1 MRVFFASYPFQH
13 LLFLLFLIIVNS
25 NRCEMISHYS
35 FDLHFPNN
43 EWHWT
48 SFHVSIDHLFYFEK
62 YLFKS
67 FTQYLVGLFV
77 FLLLNC
83 VSSYILYTHPLL
95 NIWFANNFS
104 HSVGCLFVLI
114 MVSFTVWQLIK
125 QLDVIPFVY
134 FCFHFPCFGTR
145 FTKRCEWHYHLHILL
160 GILWFKLL
168 HSSL

>member
-1 MRVFFASYPFQH
+1 MTLNIFSCVYWSSV
-13 LLFLLFLIIVNS
+13 LFW
-25 NRCEMISHYS
+25 EIS
-35 FDLHFPNN
+35 
-43 EWHWT
+43 
-48 SFHVSIDHLFYFEK
+48 V
-62 YLFKS
+62 
-67 FTQYLVGLFV
+67 Q
-77 FLLLNC
+77 
-83 VSSYILYTHPLL
+83 ILYPIFSWVVCIFVVELCEFLYFVHSSLL